1 MGALI
6 VSREGF
12 LMSRRLGYATPR
24 MFPAGFAV
32 SSFISLRGIPQ
43 PSALANSLVR
53 IRRTLPSSVQGAA
66 GVSRSEIKEECGR
79 STQGDIRGGSRPS
92 HLGSG
97 AKRTQQK
104 RSTTWAS

>member
-1 MGALI
+1 MDALPF
-6 VSREGF
+6 SREGF

-24 MFPAGFAV
+24 MSPAGFAV

-43 PSALANSLVR
+43 PSALAKIFACKLRSLFV
-53 IRRTLPSSVQGAA
+53 SVQGAA

-79 STQGDIRGGSRPS
+79 STQGDIRGDSRPS

-97 AKRTQQK
+97 SERTQQK